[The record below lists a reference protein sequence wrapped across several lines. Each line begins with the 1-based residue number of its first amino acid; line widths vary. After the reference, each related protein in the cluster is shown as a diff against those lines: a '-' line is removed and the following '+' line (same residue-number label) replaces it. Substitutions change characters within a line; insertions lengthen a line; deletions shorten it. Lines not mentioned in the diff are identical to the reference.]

1 MPDFLKKMA
10 DLSRKRAALLPPHA
24 ELVRLASDRPAPRPL
39 SLRPGRLEV
48 IAEIKRK
55 APSAGALNEN
65 VDVAAQASA
74 YASAGACAIS
84 VLTEPSEFLGQN
96 DDLVLASRAG
106 APVMRKDFLVSPA
119 QILEA
124 SALGADGVLLIAAIL
139 PGRELATMLQ
149 AANEAGL
156 FALVEAFDKT
166 DIQRAAEV
174 GAKFI
179 GVNCRNLR
187 DLSIEFARFEQ
198 LRGFIPRHVQAVAE
212 SGITSAQQFAQVRAL
227 GYDAALIGSALMK
240 GANLSDLMEPRAE
253 ARGLGNH

>member
-1 MPDFLKKMA
+1 MPDFLQTMA
-10 DLSRKRAALLPPHA
+10 DLSRKRAAKLAPHA
-24 ELVRLASDRPAPRPL
+24 ELVRRASDRPAPRPL

-48 IAEIKRK
+48 IAEIKRR
-55 APSAGALNEN
+55 APSAGTLNEH
-65 VDVAAQASA
+65 VDVAAQANA

-84 VLTEPSEFLGQN
+84 VLTEPSEFLGRN
-96 DDLVLASRAG
+96 EDITHASRAG
-106 APVMRKDFLVSPA
+106 APIMRKDFLVSPG

-124 SALGADGVLLIAAIL
+124 RALGADGVLLIAAIL
-139 PGRELATMLQ
+139 PGRELAIMLQ

-174 GAKFI
+174 GSRFI
-179 GVNCRNLR
+179 VVNCRNLR

-198 LRGFIPRHVQAVAE
+198 LRGLIPKGAQAVAE

-240 GANLSDLMEPRAE
+240 GATLSDLMDPRADS
-253 ARGLGNH
+253 RGPGRN

>member
-1 MPDFLKKMA
+1 MPDFLQSMA

-24 ELVRLASDRPAPRPL
+24 ELVRRASDRPAPQPL

-48 IAEIKRK
+48 IAEIKRR

-84 VLTEPSEFLGQN
+84 VLTEPSEFLGRN
-96 DDLVLASRAG
+96 EDIALASRAG
-106 APVMRKDFLVSPA
+106 APIMRKDFLVSPA
-119 QILEA
+119 QVLEA
-124 SALGADGVLLIAAIL
+124 RALGADGVLLIAAIL
-139 PGRELATMLQ
+139 PGHELATMQQ
-149 AANEAGL
+149 AAHDAGL

-166 DIQRAAEV
+166 DIQRAAEIS
-174 GAKFI
+174 AKFI

-198 LRGFIPRHVQAVAE
+198 LRGFIPKGANAIAE
-212 SGITSAQQFAQVRAL
+212 SGITSAQQFAQVHAQ

-240 GANLSDLMEPRAE
+240 GASLSNLMEARAE
-253 ARGLGNH
+253 ARGLGRH

>member
-1 MPDFLKKMA
+1 MPDFLQKMA

-24 ELVRLASDRPAPRPL
+24 ELVRQASDRPAPRPL
-39 SLRPGRLEV
+39 ALRPGRLEV
-48 IAEIKRK
+48 IAEIKRR

-65 VDVAAQASA
+65 VDVAAQAGA
-74 YASAGACAIS
+74 YSSAGACAIS
-84 VLTEPSEFLGQN
+84 VLTEPSEFLGRN
-96 DDLVLASRAG
+96 EDIALASRAG
-106 APVMRKDFLVSPA
+106 APIMRKDFLVSSA

-124 SALGADGVLLIAAIL
+124 RALGADGVLLIAAIL
-139 PGRELATMLQ
+139 PGSELATMLQ
-149 AANEAGL
+149 AASEAGL

-174 GAKFI
+174 GAKLI

-198 LRGFIPRHVQAVAE
+198 LRGLIPKGAQAVAE
-212 SGITSAQQFAQVRAL
+212 SGISNPQQIAQVRAL

-240 GANLSDLMEPRAE
+240 GATVS
-253 ARGLGNH
+253 GLFEHRVHAPGSGSR

>member
-1 MPDFLKKMA
+1 MPDFLQKMA

-24 ELVRLASDRPAPRPL
+24 DLVRRASDRPAPQSL

-48 IAEIKRK
+48 IAEIKRR

-65 VDVAAQASA
+65 VDVAKQAGA
-74 YASAGACAIS
+74 YAQAGACAIS
-84 VLTEPSEFLGQN
+84 VLTEPSEFLGKPE
-96 DDLVLASRAG
+96 DVALASRSG
-106 APVMRKDFLVSPA
+106 APIMRKDFLVSPE

-124 SALGADGVLLIAAIL
+124 RALGADGVLLIAAIL
-139 PGRELATMLQ
+139 PGRELGTMLQ

-174 GAKFI
+174 GATLI

-198 LRGFIPRHVQAVAE
+198 LRGLIPKHAQAIAE
-212 SGITSAQQFAQVRAL
+212 SGITSPQQFAQVRAL
-227 GYDAALIGSALMK
+227 GYDAALIGSALMASGDAAMALSTLQK
-240 GANLSDLMEPRAE
+240 G
-253 ARGLGNH
+253 